1 MRGVSVG
8 SHSGKGSQQV
18 NCCAAQF
25 DASAP
30 AVDVELRHALGENA
44 PRTSLASHPVQV
56 RVNGLGP
63 IGPVVLEV

>member
-8 SHSGKGSQQV
+8 SHPGKGSQQV

-25 DASAP
+25 DAHPRPSAP

-44 PRTSLASHPVQV
+44 PRTSSDV
-56 RVNGLGP
+56 
-63 IGPVVLEV
+63 IGFSSSSG